1 MRCTCKHAEHMSKMI
16 QVRNVPD
23 QLHRKLKIRA
33 IEQGVSL
40 SDYIL
45 AELRR
50 LAERVS
56 PQELAERARAIVRED
71 LTPSPAE
78 LLRAERD
85 QRSS

>member
-1 MRCTCKHAEHMSKMI
+1 MSKMI

-33 IEQGVSL
+33 TEQGISL
-40 SDYIL
+40 SDYVL

-56 PQELAERARAIVRED
+56 PCELAERARTITRED
-71 LTPSPAE
+71 FDPSPAD

-85 QRSS
+85 RRS

>member
-1 MRCTCKHAEHMSKMI
+1 MSKTI

-23 QLHRKLKIRA
+23 QLHRKLKVRA
-33 IEQGVSL
+33 AEQGISL

-56 PQELAERARAIVRED
+56 PQELAAQVRVMRED
-71 LTPSPAE
+71 FDTSPADI
-78 LLRAERD
+78 LRAERNR
-85 QRSS
+85 RS

>member
-1 MRCTCKHAEHMSKMI
+1 MSKMI

-23 QLHRKLKIRA
+23 QLHRKLKSRA
-33 IEQGVSL
+33 AEQGVSL

-56 PQELAERARAIVRED
+56 PQELAERARTIIRENFD
-71 LTPSPAE
+71 PSPAE
-78 LLRAERD
+78 ILRAERD
-85 QRSS
+85 RRS

>member
-1 MRCTCKHAEHMSKMI
+1 MSKTI

-23 QLHRKLKIRA
+23 QLHRKLEVRA
-33 IEQGVSL
+33 AEQGVSL

-56 PQELAERARAIVRED
+56 PRELAAQVRVVRED
-71 LTPSPAE
+71 FDPSPADI
-78 LLRAERD
+78 LRAERD
-85 QRSS
+85 RRS

>member
-1 MRCTCKHAEHMSKMI
+1 MSKMI

-33 IEQGVSL
+33 VEQGVSL

-56 PQELAERARAIVRED
+56 PQELAERARSIVRED
-71 LTPSPAE
+71 FTPSPAE